1 MRQANGGHLA
11 VLKALLSHWAPVDAA
26 DFEEDAADD
35 GADGPSSAAGKRP
48 PGAHA
53 RDARVAA
60 PGASLYI
67 ARRGTALHV
76 CAAASRLDCAAA
88 LLAAGADVR
97 SAAGAQRSTP
107 LHVAARE
114 GALTLAAAFLDAG
127 ADVDARD
134 AHGETAL
141 MRAVEGAHADLVA
154 LLLSRGADAA
164 ATSQRG
170 LTALHIAAASGTR
183 ALFAR
188 LVAAGAAVDAR
199 DAVLYDD
206 ADGQRT
212 PLMYAAHYGC
222 LDGAMPG
229 LLLAAV

>member
-1 MRQANGGHLA
+1 M
-11 VLKALLSHWAPVDAA
+11 LKALLSHWAPVDAA

-35 GADGPSSAAGKRP
+35 GADGPTAAAGTRP

-88 LLAAGADVR
+88 LLAAGADVS

-114 GALTLAAAFLDAG
+114 GALPLAAAFLDAG

-222 LDGAMPG
+222 LDGAMPCF
-229 LLLAAV
+229 LLAAVRPAD

>member
-1 MRQANGGHLA
+1 M
-11 VLKALLSHWAPVDAA
+11 VKALLSHWAPVDAA
-26 DFEEDAADD
+26 DFEDDAADD
-35 GADGPSSAAGKRP
+35 GADGPSAAAAKVP
-48 PGAHA
+48 PGAQP
-53 RDARVAA
+53 REGRLAA

-76 CAAASRLDCAAA
+76 CAAAARLDCAAA
-88 LLAAGADVR
+88 LLEAGADVG
-97 SAAGAQRSTP
+97 STAGAQRSTP

-114 GALTLAAAFLDAG
+114 GALALAAAFLDAG

-141 MRAVEGAHADLVA
+141 LRAVEGVHGDVVA
-154 LLLSRGADAA
+154 LLLSRGASAA

-170 LTALHIAAASGTR
+170 LTALHIAAAAGTR
-183 ALFAR
+183 ALFAP

-199 DAVLYDD
+199 DSVLYDD

-222 LDGAMPG
+222 LDGALCAATPP
-229 LLLAAV
+229 LL